1 MKSYLIY
8 TLQGCSFWPVWPN
21 DWVFVYNLRSCGL
34 ESRYCHLNFLHLFD
48 YIARKYC
55 TVILHFSRRT
65 LPYCHALL
73 QKNSLIAFFK
83 LVLKK
88 WKLALTITTFFFLR
102 WKKSKTFFYHLISS
116 LSNKIQI
123 IVIWKSNFKQQNK
136 FAFQTKPIHV
146 TLHKKWTQGKKT
158 PKINSRTHWR
168 FWI

>member
-1 MKSYLIY
+1 MLCCK
-8 TLQGCSFWPVWPN
+8 T
-21 DWVFVYNLRSCGL
+21 
-34 ESRYCHLNFLHLFD
+34 
-48 YIARKYC
+48 
-55 TVILHFSRRT
+55 
-65 LPYCHALL
+65 
-73 QKNSLIAFFK
+73 NSLIAFFK

-158 PKINSRTHWR
+158 PKNKFKNTLTLLDLKTFFFLLFSFLRNNMVLVAVAARNEKTAENEIEKTKINDWKLNDSKNSRI
-168 FWI
+168 FWLFLSRLL